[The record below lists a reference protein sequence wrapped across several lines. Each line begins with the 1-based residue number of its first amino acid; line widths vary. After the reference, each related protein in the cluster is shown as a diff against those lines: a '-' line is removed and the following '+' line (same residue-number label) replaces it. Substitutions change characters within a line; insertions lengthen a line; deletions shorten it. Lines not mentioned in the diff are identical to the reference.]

1 MVMNPMQQPQQPPQS
16 MPPQQQQQQQTS
28 PQQSAMQRML
38 QSSPMN
44 PHASVGHLL
53 ALLDEVILSDQMNYV
68 DKTKYIPVLTKSISE
83 LITATKAEAQG
94 GISPD
99 QQMQI
104 EQQKMQ
110 MEQQKNDREHG
121 LKLVELQHKM
131 KMEQAKAQHEAATG
145 LIQQA
150 VDTTHA
156 QQEHVATLD
165 QMRTQEQM
173 KMREQNH
180 SEMMAERQQSLA
192 EKLASDKAQATAGQA
207 VTGE

>member
-1 MVMNPMQQPQQPPQS
+1 MVMNPMQSPPLQQPPQPQ
-16 MPPQQQQQQQTS
+16 PPQVS
-28 PQQSAMQRML
+28 PQQSAMQKML

-131 KMEQAKAQHEAATG
+131 KMEQAKAQHDAATG

-165 QMRTQEQM
+165 QMRSQEEM

-180 SEMMAERQQSLA
+180 AEMMAERQQSMA